1 MARNILILGASYGS
15 LLGTKLLMA
24 GHNVTL
30 VCRKNTAELI
40 NRDGTEVRI
49 QLRGEPAHRSIFSR
63 DLPGKLDATSPDK
76 VDLSRYDLVALAM
89 QEPQYTN
96 HTIRVLMIKIAAAK
110 LPCLSIMN
118 MPPLPYL
125 KRIEGLS
132 NMDLEEA
139 YTNAQVWERFEPGLV
154 TLCSPDPQA
163 FRPPEESANVLHVGL
178 PTNFKAA
185 TFADDA
191 HNKLLRELEAD
202 IDAVT
207 LDGKDVPVKLK
218 VFDSLFVPLAKWS
231 MLLTGNY
238 RCITPNDP
246 QPIREAVHG
255 DLNLSKS
262 IYNHV
267 DAVARKLGADP
278 EDQVPFEKYAKAAES
293 LLKPSS
299 AARAVASGAP
309 FIERVDLLVKL
320 IDIISGDDLVPP
332 LRIIFRYRLIIKK
345 RRPNRKAY
353 RCFLD
358 SSIKIIPYIQDFFFI
373 FCNVI
378 SLIYFLFFKNVIYRI
393 IILRFWIIYF
403 DV

>member
-125 KRIEGLS
+125 KRIEGLA

-163 FRPPEESANVLHVGL
+163 FRPPEEPANVLHVGL

-185 TFADDA
+185 TFEDEA

-202 IDAVT
+202 IDAVK
-207 LDGKDVPVKLK
+207 LDGQDVPVKLK

-238 RCITPNDP
+238 RCITPTDP

-320 IDIISGDDLVPP
+320 ISHQLGMPNDEIDRTVQVVDQKLSEKIVVGGSGG
-332 LRIIFRYRLIIKK
+332 
-345 RRPNRKAY
+345 
-353 RCFLD
+353 
-358 SSIKIIPYIQDFFFI
+358 
-373 FCNVI
+373 
-378 SLIYFLFFKNVIYRI
+378 
-393 IILRFWIIYF
+393 
-403 DV
+403 

>member
-30 VCRKNTAELI
+30 VCRKKTAELI

-49 QLRGEPAHRSIFSR
+49 KLRDEAVHRAIFSR
-63 DLPGKLDATSPDK
+63 DLPGKLDATEPQT
-76 VDLSRYDLVALAM
+76 VDISRYDLVALAM

-96 HTIRVLMIKIAAAK
+96 HTVRVLMVKIAAAG

-125 KRIEGLS
+125 QRIASLKE
-132 NMDLEEA
+132 MDLDEA
-139 YTNAQVWERFEPGLV
+139 YTNARVWERFKPGLV

-163 FRPPEESANVLHVGL
+163 FRPPEEAANVLHVGL
-178 PTNFKAA
+178 PTNFKASV
-185 TFADDA
+185 FEDEK
-191 HNKLLRELEAD
+191 HNALLRELEAD

-246 QPIREAVHG
+246 QSIRDAVHG
-255 DLNLSKS
+255 DLKQSQA
-262 IYNHV
+262 IYDHV

-278 EDQVPFEKYAKAAES
+278 ADQVPFAKYAKAAES

-299 AARAVASGAP
+299 AARAVAAGAP

-320 IDIISGDDLVPP
+320 ISHQLGQPNPEIDRTVEIVDQKLNEKIVSGGSG
-332 LRIIFRYRLIIKK
+332 
-345 RRPNRKAY
+345 AT
-353 RCFLD
+353 
-358 SSIKIIPYIQDFFFI
+358 
-373 FCNVI
+373 
-378 SLIYFLFFKNVIYRI
+378 
-393 IILRFWIIYF
+393 
-403 DV
+403 

>member
-24 GHNVTL
+24 GHNVSL
-30 VCRKNTAELI
+30 VCRKNTADLI

-49 QLRGEPAHRSIFSR
+49 KLRDEKEHRSIFSR
-63 DLPGKLDATSPDK
+63 DLPGKLDAVTPAD
-76 VDLSRYDLVALAM
+76 VDVSRYDMVGLAM

-96 HTIRVLMIKIAAAK
+96 HTVRVLMIKIAAAK

-125 KRIEGLS
+125 KRIQKLQG
-132 NMDLEEA
+132 MDLEEA
-139 YTNAQVWERFEPGLV
+139 YTNAQVWERFTPGLV

-163 FRPPEESANVLHVGL
+163 FRPPEEKANVLFVGL

-185 TFADDA
+185 TFEDEKNNA
-191 HNKLLRELEAD
+191 LLRELEAD

-238 RCITPNDP
+238 RCITPTDP
-246 QPIREAVHG
+246 QPIRDAVHK
-255 DLNLSKS
+255 DLALSKS

-267 DAVARKLGADP
+267 DAIAQKLGADP
-278 EDQVPFEKYAKAAES
+278 QDAVPFEKYAKAAES

-320 IDIISGDDLVPP
+320 ISHQIGMPNADIDRTV
-332 LRIIFRYRLIIKK
+332 
-345 RRPNRKAY
+345 
-353 RCFLD
+353 
-358 SSIKIIPYIQDFFFI
+358 
-373 FCNVI
+373 
-378 SLIYFLFFKNVIYRI
+378 
-393 IILRFWIIYF
+393 
-403 DV
+403 DVVDQKMGIVQG

>member
-1 MARNILILGASYGS
+1 MARNVLILGASYGS

-30 VCRKNTAELI
+30 VCRSKTAELI

-49 QLRGEPAHRSIFSR
+49 KLRDEAVHRAIFSR
-63 DLPGKLDATSPDK
+63 DLPGKLDAVTPQN
-76 VDLSRYDLVALAM
+76 VDVSRYDLVGLAM

-96 HTIRVLMIKIAAAK
+96 HTVRMLMVKIAAAK

-125 KRIEGLS
+125 KRIPALADL
-132 NMDLEEA
+132 DLEEA

-163 FRPPEESANVLHVGL
+163 FRPPEEAANVLHVGL
-178 PTNFKAA
+178 PTNFKASA
-185 TFADDA
+185 FADPA

-202 IDAVT
+202 IDAVK
-207 LDGKDVPVKLK
+207 LDGQDVPVKLK

-238 RCITPNDP
+238 RCITPEEP
-246 QPIREAVHG
+246 QSIRDAVHG
-255 DLNLSKS
+255 DLNVSQS
-262 IYNHV
+262 IYEHV
-267 DAVARKLGADP
+267 DAVARRLGADP
-278 EDQVPFEKYAKAAES
+278 GDQVPFAKYAKAAES

-299 AARAVASGAP
+299 AARAVAAGAP

-320 IDIISGDDLVPP
+320 ISHQLGMTNANIDRTVEVVDQKLNERLESGAG
-332 LRIIFRYRLIIKK
+332 I
-345 RRPNRKAY
+345 
-353 RCFLD
+353 
-358 SSIKIIPYIQDFFFI
+358 
-373 FCNVI
+373 
-378 SLIYFLFFKNVIYRI
+378 
-393 IILRFWIIYF
+393 
-403 DV
+403 